1 MTAMQVQMQL
11 VLLATVASLASN
23 LGSVPAYWAG
33 ARGGRPMVE
42 RYGRWV
48 LLSRRD
54 LDRVDHFFARYGSI
68 TVLVGR
74 MLPIIRTF
82 IAFPAGVAKMN
93 QARFHIYTFVGSWP
107 WCYVLAYVGMR
118 LGAVVE
124 QQSAVQGGVSPLPPG
139 SGGGAGGGVGVV
151 RGVALAG
158 ADSRG
163 GGMSREDGH
172 AVGAEGYTDL
182 SGLTEEA
189 QPILQDRGVK
199 QSMSTPGAAAPR
211 RGEHSASQRETW
223 NHDGRHGSGMHDSHR
238 RRRGGPQGTRQ
249 AHRVA
254 DADGDHSA
262 GQTHRRQQPADAGLP
277 AAGQAGRPG
286 VYRVGHLRRQSVRR
300 GEDGRGAGQGDCWRR
315 FGHTSSRSS
324 RCPRRSTRTT

>member
-1 MTAMQVQMQL
+1 MSEKIIALLVWLIGSGVRGYASVVLLMAVQSACIPIPSEVIMPLAGVALVHTLGMSAMQVQMQL

-74 MLPIIRTF
+74 MLPIVRTF

-118 LGAVVE
+118 LGASWNSNPQFKEVFHRFHLGVEGVLVVGL
-124 QQSAVQGGVSPLPPG
+124 VWFVVSHW
-139 SGGGAGGGVGVV
+139 
-151 RGVALAG
+151 RG
-158 ADSRG
+158 RI
-163 GGMSREDGH
+163 R
-172 AVGAEGYTDL
+172 AE
-182 SGLTEEA
+182 
-189 QPILQDRGVK
+189 
-199 QSMSTPGAAAPR
+199 AA
-211 RGEHSASQRETW
+211 
-223 NHDGRHGSGMHDSHR
+223 
-238 RRRGGPQGTRQ
+238 
-249 AHRVA
+249 
-254 DADGDHSA
+254 
-262 GQTHRRQQPADAGLP
+262 
-277 AAGQAGRPG
+277 
-286 VYRVGHLRRQSVRR
+286 
-300 GEDGRGAGQGDCWRR
+300 
-315 FGHTSSRSS
+315 
-324 RCPRRSTRTT
+324 